1 MEITI
6 RKAGIED
13 IDGIRNLYEKVSF
26 IEGGLARKKDEI
38 TKDYIEYFVNKSIKS
53 GVILLAIEENSSG
66 IIGEIHCYG
75 SGMKVFE
82 HVLGELTIAV
92 DPGYQGRKIGRMLFE
107 KLLNIVKYEMPNINR
122 IELIARESNLKAIQF
137 YESLGFKI
145 EGRFEN
151 RIKSVGGGY
160 EADIPMAWLRGR
172 N

>member
-1 MEITI
+1 MEIKI
-6 RKAGIED
+6 KRARIED
-13 IDGIRNLYEKVSF
+13 VDGIKSLYEKVAS

-38 TKDYIEYFVNKSIKS
+38 TKGYIEHFLNKSIQN
-53 GVILLAIEENSSG
+53 GVVLLAVEKDSLKIV
-66 IIGEIHCYG
+66 GEIHCYG
-75 SGMKVFE
+75 SGLNVFD

-92 DPGYQGRKIGRMLFE
+92 DPDFQGKKIGRILFE
-107 KLLNIVKYEMPNINR
+107 KLLDFIKYEMPDINR
-122 IELIARESNLKAIQF
+122 IELIARESNTKAIKF

-160 EADIPMAWLRGR
+160 EADIPMAWLRKR

>member
-1 MEITI
+1 MEIKI

-13 IDGIRNLYEKVSF
+13 VDGIKNLYKKVSS
-26 IEGGLARKKDEI
+26 IEGGLARKNDEI
-38 TKDYIEYFVNKSIKS
+38 TKDYIEHFLNKSIQN
-53 GVILLAIEENSSG
+53 GVVLLAVERESYKTV
-66 IIGEIHCYG
+66 GEIHCYG
-75 SGMKVFE
+75 SGLKVFK

-92 DPGYQGRKIGRMLFE
+92 DPDCQGKRIGRMLFE
-107 KLLNIVKYEMPNINR
+107 KLLDIVKYEMPDINR
-122 IELIARESNLKAIQF
+122 IELVARESNLKAINF

-160 EADIPMAWLRGR
+160 EADIPMAWLREK

>member
-1 MEITI
+1 MEIKII
-6 RKAGIED
+6 RAGIED
-13 IDGIRNLYEKVSF
+13 IDGIKNLYEKVSS

-38 TKDYIEYFVNKSIKS
+38 TKDYIEHFLNKSIQN
-53 GVILLAIEENSSG
+53 GVVLIAVEKDSNK

-75 SGMKVFE
+75 SGLKVFD
-82 HVLGELTIAV
+82 HVFGELTIAV
-92 DPGYQGRKIGRMLFE
+92 DPDYQGRKIGRMLFE
-107 KLLNIVKYEMPNINR
+107 KLLDIVKFEMPDINR
-122 IELIARESNLKAIQF
+122 IELIARESNLKAIKF

-160 EADIPMAWLRGR
+160 EADIPMAWLRER